1 MPRLAG
7 VPIAVKVDRRTDGF
21 RIRYRGA
28 DLVVKVY
35 TPRQAELAG
44 RAEQREEFYILVLL
58 AALGIYGV
66 LAQSVAERTQEIG
79 IRISLGASRSSI
91 VLSAM
96 RQMRAVAIGAVI
108 GLVAAW
114 ALARALKNMVYGL
127 AAIEPLSALA
137 ATALLL
143 GVAALAVFVPAH
155 RASRI
160 DPMKVLRL
168 E

>member
-1 MPRLAG
+1 MLAARVRDVVRGIEPDVPVFAMRTMSEHVDQAMQQERDFTRLS
-7 VPIAVKVDRRTDGF
+7 
-21 RIRYRGA
+21 
-28 DLVVKVY
+28 LV
-35 TPRQAELAG
+35 AAALA
-44 RAEQREEFYILVLL
+44 LVL
-58 AALGIYGV
+58 ACIGIYATV
-66 LAQSVAERTQEIG
+66 SFAISRRTQEIG

-96 RQMRAVAIGAVI
+96 RQMRGVAVGAAI
-108 GLVAAW
+108 GLVTAW

-143 GVAALAVFVPAH
+143 GVAALAVFVPAR
-155 RASRI
+155 RASCV